1 MQIMIKI
8 IKNNNIQNNF
18 TSGVITIT
26 NKVLN
31 MMVMVVI
38 DMVMVFVVE

>member
-18 TSGVITIT
+18 TSRVITIT